1 MKGKKNLERAIILGL
16 ILSTSVYG
24 NAWAEE
30 IYDIS
35 NFRNL
40 ANPINIT
47 KDTIVNGTGTSI
59 GGDEVNNTISGK
71 VITVGDGVNFT
82 LNNLA
87 GNHMNIKGNGNIN
100 INLDHD
106 AGANGGAIY
115 INGNIIANKLTIDTS
130 KTPNTKGIYT
140 YGGDVVLDVNELD
153 IKANSHGIFTTGDA
167 TSDVIINDTNKV
179 SITTDGAH
187 GIVNSGNASHVNN
200 IIIKSDRENSLV
212 DIFSHTAGIS
222 NNNSGGGVIN
232 IKADTISIG
241 TDNLYAVRGDH
252 GDIILT
258 AKNNIISGGTSGVHT
273 LNGDIKITAEEGNQI
288 ATTNNKDVTLGAIYT
303 STDKE
308 GNPGNGTIEIIANNG
323 NNKVNAVTD
332 GVHTKG
338 NGTVDL
344 IANGYNSIISDK
356 NAVYNNGTN
365 TINIKAVAS
374 ENESTSTLADYN
386 DYNNI
391 LIAGENGVKSDSTG
405 TTNVIADNNNYIAGT
420 TNGILS
426 DGAGTITVTAGND
439 NTIGQYTDEN
449 NVTHTSKT
457 GIDVTQGTVNVTAG
471 GSNSIYGNLNGINV
485 NGANSKVSL
494 NSAANVITV
503 NNSAGAQ
510 VNGINVDNDGFTEV
524 NSTNGNIE
532 INVETSGALANAI
545 NVGDINGGGE
555 VKLTTTNNGDVLIN
569 VVTGMPNA
577 TNGNVYGIQADKA
590 GKVTIDSANNVVVN
604 TESTVVDNLNGGNDV
619 SAIEAHAAGV
629 IDIDA
634 KQILSVDTKDIN
646 SVNYG
651 IRAYE
656 ASALVDIDTKGK
668 NEYGYGVLVNSSGK
682 QSHAVYAQDAS
693 TEITAEGGG
702 IYISADGIEA
712 TDALYLAAINVDS
725 HSNLNANGD
734 IVLTAYNDTDTYV
747 NTNYVAGVYTNSYS
761 GYKSNAEVTG
771 HDIYIKA
778 ESENNNTFGVYAY
791 NAAGTNEYNTIILD
805 GHNVV
810 IESNK
815 LNGTGGYGIYS
826 STSTI
831 DITASE
837 GTQINSTGYGI
848 YSQNNSN
855 IDIIA
860 NGSNNIKSSTDGIR
874 TFDSDIYL
882 ESVNG
887 NNIITATDNGIYAMS
902 WFDDYYDANKVVL
915 NANNN
920 IITSDSNGIYTGGN
934 TTGET
939 TAVNLTAETNN
950 NILSAKTTVTDEET
964 GETGDYG
971 TAYAVSALSGSSV
984 DLAAG
989 EQNYLLGAV
998 YANGTGTNVNVK
1010 GKDGS
1015 TATNVIRSHAAI
1027 ANAGDIDTTTEGS
1040 EFTGKTFY
1048 SALYAED
1055 GANIKLDG
1063 NNIIGTWADSEDDD
1077 MLERTVWAYNKGTID
1092 ITGAAQIGTDRYD
1105 SSPNSADVAIAA
1117 GTATKLTKDIVDN
1130 YDETDNPRA
1139 TITVNYD
1146 DFKDENGVSIS
1157 KSNISGDILSAYAG
1171 LVDISTD
1178 NSEAGININGNLL
1191 AGNNGILSVDLGK
1204 GGTLIGRADDYGD
1217 AGYVGNIENE
1227 GDTNEHQNFYNPEFS
1242 STIYSGGRVDLEMGD
1257 GSTWYVTGQSWITS
1271 INTENAQGD
1280 TQDTRATIDLTTLYE
1295 NDEADA
1301 TTAHAL
1307 TVYDFKGDADFKM
1320 NLSGDRTNSDM
1331 LYMKHADGTYR
1342 INLVD
1347 AVTTDEINSDQNGNE
1362 FSGLR
1367 FATVGSDSNVNF
1379 AVGSYDNGG
1388 AFNVEYEVGTDEYG
1402 GTETAHENDVY
1413 NGDSLNSGK
1422 PGSDMVD
1429 GFFGS
1434 NGEPVSSDSNTESGI
1449 STMDL
1454 QAANNIMLMSEEVAT
1469 LDETAAAANDAAD
1482 YNATNHKIIA
1492 RLGEEISDTGKTILN
1507 MSRANYSNAI
1517 YMDRLNKRLGE
1528 ARYINSEEDEGMWVR
1543 IRHDRIGKDDA
1554 YRSQNTMY
1562 ELGYDQ
1568 KQECDNGER
1577 RVGMAI
1583 DYMHG
1588 DTGYDQIA
1596 GKGEIDRY
1604 GLWLYDTWMGDKGH
1618 YADYVA
1624 KWGHLSNDFEV
1635 YTMNDKTK
1643 QVTGDY
1649 SNNVFSVSAE
1659 YGRKKD
1665 IGNDWY
1671 FEPQVQAQL
1680 ARVTG
1685 ADYTTN
1691 QGTKVSVDGINSL
1704 IGRAGFRL
1712 GKDFGEEKQSTVYI
1726 KADVLH
1732 EFLGDQDVRVLD
1744 KSSDNKWAGI
1754 SYENE
1759 GTWYDVGFG
1768 FATQMSKNS
1777 YAFMDFEKSFGN
1789 DNDETYQINVG
1800 MQWSF

>member
-1 MKGKKNLERAIILGL
+1 MKRKKNLERAIILGL

-24 NAWAEE
+24 SAWAEE
-30 IYDIS
+30 IHDIS

-71 VITVGDGVNFT
+71 VITVSDGVNFT

-87 GNHMNIKGNGNIN
+87 GNHMDIKGNGNIF

-115 INGNIIANKLTIDTS
+115 INGNITANKLTIDTS

-167 TSDVIINDTNKV
+167 TSDVIINDTDKV

-222 NNNSGGGVIN
+222 NNNSGGGVID

-273 LNGDIKITAEEGNQI
+273 LNGDIKITAEEGNKI
-288 ATTNNKDVTLGAIYT
+288 ATTNDEDVTLGAIYT
-303 STDKE
+303 STDGD
-308 GNPGNGTIEIIANNG
+308 GNPGNGTIEIIAKNG
-323 NNKVNAVTD
+323 NNEVNAVTD

-391 LIAGENGVKSDSTG
+391 LIAGENGVQSDSTG
-405 TTNVIADNNNYIAGT
+405 TTNVIADNDNTIVGA

-426 DGAGTITVTAGND
+426 DGAGTIKVTAGND
-439 NTIGQYTDEN
+439 NIIGQYTDEN
-449 NVTHTSKT
+449 NVTHTSTSNT
-457 GIDVTQGTVNVTAG
+457 GINVTEGAVNVTAD

-503 NNSAGAQ
+503 NNSAGAK
-510 VNGINVDNDGFTEV
+510 VNGINVDDDGFTEV
-524 NSTNGNIE
+524 KSTNGNIE
-532 INVETSGALANAI
+532 INVETTGTLANAI

-590 GKVTIDSANNVVVN
+590 GKVTIDSANNVVVK
-604 TESTVVDNLNGGNDV
+604 TESTVVDKLNGGNDV

-646 SVNYG
+646 SVNSG

-668 NEYGYGVLVNSSGK
+668 NEYGYGVIVNSSGK
-682 QSHAVYAQDAS
+682 QSHAVFAQDAS

-702 IYISADGIEA
+702 IYISADGIET
-712 TDALYLAAINVDS
+712 TDALYLTAINVDS
-725 HSNLNANGD
+725 HSILNANGD
-734 IVLTAYNDTDTYV
+734 IVLTAYNDADNYV
-747 NTNYVAGVYTNSYS
+747 NTNYVAGVYTNSYN
-761 GYKSNAEVTG
+761 GYKSNAEISG

-778 ESENNNTFGVYAY
+778 ESENNA
-791 NAAGTNEYNTIILD
+791 
-805 GHNVV
+805 
-810 IESNK
+810 S
-815 LNGTGGYGIYS
+815 YGIYAINAS
-826 STSTI
+826 SENGSNKVELYGHNIVINADGYQGISYGILSTN
-831 DITASE
+831 SE
-837 GTQINSTGYGI
+837 VNIVSNANNQISSTGYGV
-848 YSQNNSN
+848 YAWDSYGSDSN
-855 IDIIA
+855 I
-860 NGSNNIKSSTDGIR
+860 T
-874 TFDSDIYL
+874 L
-882 ESVNG
+882 ETTG
-887 NNIITATDNGIYAMS
+887 NNILYGYSSGVVSSGKNALIDIDAIKGTNMIASDGTAIQSNNSAKAYLT
-902 WFDDYYDANKVVL
+902 ANKNNEISASTGVWTQSNGYL
-915 NANNN
+915 NLDAVNN
-920 IITSDSNGIYTGGN
+920 IMDVDEFGIYT
-934 TTGET
+934 
-939 TAVNLTAETNN
+939 ATNSKADLIANEAN
-950 NILSAKTTVTDEET
+950 NIYAGNIIVAESERGNLYYGQQSAV
-964 GETGDYG
+964 Y
-971 TAYAVSALSGSSV
+971 ALSGSSV

-998 YANGTGTNVNVK
+998 YANGSGTNVDVK

-1015 TATNVIRSHAAI
+1015 TATNVVRSAAVI
-1027 ANAGDIDTTTEGS
+1027 ANAGGLDGKNTVDNVTTGMDVV
-1040 EFTGKTFY
+1040 
-1048 SALYAED
+1048 SALYAEK
-1055 GANIKLDG
+1055 GAVINVSGINDFR
-1063 NNIIGTWADSEDDD
+1063 TYYSDPSDEYTSE
-1077 MLERTVWAYNKGTID
+1077 RVVWAYDTADINIDGYTNISTTLYNK
-1092 ITGAAQIGTDRYD
+1092 
-1105 SSPNSADVAIAA
+1105 SPNSKDIAIAA
-1117 GTATKLTKDIVDN
+1117 GTATKLTADKVNAPVADRATVILN
-1130 YDETDNPRA
+1130 YDNFTTNDGKQAVSE
-1139 TITVNYD
+1139 IT
-1146 DFKDENGVSIS
+1146 
-1157 KSNISGDILSAYAG
+1157 GDILSAYAG
-1171 LVDISTD
+1171 QVDIATD

-1191 AGNNGILSVDLGK
+1191 AGNNGILNVNLGK
-1204 GGTLIGRADDYGD
+1204 GGVLTGRADDYGD
-1217 AGYVGNIENE
+1217 AGANSSGVGSGND
-1227 GDTNEHQNFYNPEFS
+1227 GHQSSEFFDPAFS
-1242 STIYSGGRVDLEMGD
+1242 SEIFKGGEVNLTMGEN
-1257 GSTWYVTGQSWITS
+1257 SRWNVTGQSWITR
-1271 INTENAQGD
+1271 INTAENSNAI
-1280 TQDTRATIDLTTLYE
+1280 IDLVGSNTDR
-1295 NDEADA
+1295 N

-1307 TVYDFKGDADFKM
+1307 TVYEMNGDANFNM
-1320 NLSGDRTNSDM
+1320 NLDADRDVSDM
-1331 LYMKHADGTYR
+1331 LYIKNANGNYVVNV
-1342 INLVD
+1342 ID
-1347 AVTTDEINSDQNGNE
+1347 AVTEEDMYADRTDGGTFD
-1362 FSGLR
+1362 GLR
-1367 FATVGSDSNVNF
+1367 FATVGK
-1379 AVGSYDNGG
+1379 GSTASFRAITYDGG
-1388 AFNVEYEVGTDEYG
+1388 FNNVEYIIGSDSYDES
-1402 GTETAHENDVY
+1402 TENHHY
-1413 NGDSLNSGK
+1413 NGDSLDAEK
-1422 PGSDMVD
+1422 PGDSTVD
-1429 GFFGS
+1429 DFFKNNGTPGS
-1434 NGEPVSSDSNTESGI
+1434 TTGATNDLAKASLMALPVNETNNAENDDLTNVEVNT
-1449 STMDL
+1449 
-1454 QAANNIMLMSEEVAT
+1454 
-1469 LDETAAAANDAAD
+1469 DET
-1482 YNATNHKIIA
+1482 TNFKLI
-1492 RLGEEISDTGKTILN
+1492 GVKNTEISDGGETILN

-1528 ARYINSEEDEGMWVR
+1528 ARYINSEDDEGMWVR

-1588 DTGYDQIA
+1588 DTGYNDIA

-1624 KWGHLSNDFEV
+1624 KWGHLSNDFEI
-1635 YTMNDKTK
+1635 YNSRGE
-1643 QVTGDY
+1643 VTGDY

-1685 ADYTTN
+1685 ADYTTS

-1732 EFLGDQDVRVLD
+1732 EFLGDQDIRALD
-1744 KSSDNKWAGI
+1744 STTNGNWQTV
-1754 SYENE
+1754 SYENK

-1768 FATQMSKNS
+1768 FATQLSKAS

>member
-16 ILSTSVYG
+16 ILSTGVYG
-24 NAWAEE
+24 TALAE
-30 IYDIS
+30 
-35 NFRNL
+35 
-40 ANPINIT
+40 PIEAVDNENSSEYTSVIL
-47 KDTIVNGTGTSI
+47 DTSI
-59 GGDEVNNTISGK
+59 EINDGD
-71 VITVGDGVNFT
+71 
-82 LNNLA
+82 
-87 GNHMNIKGNGNIN
+87 NGNI
-100 INLDHD
+100 
-106 AGANGGAIY
+106 
-115 INGNIIANKLTIDTS
+115 
-130 KTPNTKGIYT
+130 
-140 YGGDVVLDVNELD
+140 VLDNAA
-153 IKANSHGIFTTGDA
+153 KHT
-167 TSDVIINDTNKV
+167 V
-179 SITTDGAH
+179 SITANGEK
-187 GIVNSGNASHVNN
+187 SN
-200 IIIKSDRENSLV
+200 ISLKGENTAIWV
-212 DIFSHTAGIS
+212 ADDILAGTT
-222 NNNSGGGVIN
+222 VTL
-232 IKADTISIG
+232 KAD
-241 TDNLYAVRGDH
+241 
-252 GDIILT
+252 GDIIIDADNGIQANAKAREDENVSQINLT
-258 AKNNIISGGTSGVHT
+258 AKNN
-273 LNGDIKITAEEGNQI
+273 KITANKIGIYSTGGVDVLLNAESNEIISKGEYGIQATQSSDGYLTLTATNGDNIVKAENGTAIRANGEKVISLNATGNNIVIGGVYGVQN
-288 ATTNNKDVTLGAIYT
+288 TQTNELVKNNDKIYT
-303 STDKE
+303 D
-308 GNPGNGTIEIIANNG
+308 I
-323 NNKVNAVTD
+323 D
-332 GVHTKG
+332 GL
-338 NGTVDL
+338 N
-344 IANGYNSIISDK
+344 
-356 NAVYNNGTN
+356 
-365 TINIKAVAS
+365 
-374 ENESTSTLADYN
+374 
-386 DYNNI
+386 
-391 LIAGENGVKSDSTG
+391 
-405 TTNVIADNNNYIAGT
+405 NVIYGGDTAVI
-420 TNGILS
+420 S
-426 DGAGTITVTAGND
+426 DGAGITDINATEN

-449 NVTHTSKT
+449 KVTHTSNT
-457 GIDVTQGTVNVTAG
+457 GINVTEGTVNVTAD

-494 NSAANVITV
+494 NSAENVITV
-503 NNSAGAQ
+503 NNSAGAK
-510 VNGINVDNDGFTEV
+510 VNGINVDDDGFTEV
-524 NSTNGNIE
+524 KSTNGNIE
-532 INVETSGALANAI
+532 INVETTGTHANAI
-545 NVGDINGGGE
+545 NVGNINGGGE
-555 VKLTTTNNGDVLIN
+555 VKLTTINNGDVLIN
-569 VVTGMPNA
+569 VVTGMPDA
-577 TNGNVYGIQADKA
+577 TNGNVYGIRADKV

-702 IYISADGIEA
+702 IYISADGIET
-712 TDALYLAAINVDS
+712 TDALYLTAINVDS
-725 HSNLNANGD
+725 HSILNANGD
-734 IVLTAYNDTDTYV
+734 IVLTAYNDADTYV
-747 NTNYVAGVYTNSYS
+747 NTNYVAGVYTNSYN
-761 GYKSNAEVTG
+761 GYKSNAEISG

-778 ESENNNTFGVYAY
+778 ESENNA
-791 NAAGTNEYNTIILD
+791 
-805 GHNVV
+805 
-810 IESNK
+810 S
-815 LNGTGGYGIYS
+815 YGIYAINAS
-826 STSTI
+826 SESGSNKVELYGHNIVINADGYQGISYGILSTN
-831 DITASE
+831 SE
-837 GTQINSTGYGI
+837 VNIVSNANNQISSTGYGV
-848 YSQNNSN
+848 YAWDSYGSDSN
-855 IDIIA
+855 I
-860 NGSNNIKSSTDGIR
+860 TVE
-874 TFDSDIYL
+874 TT
-882 ESVNG
+882 G
-887 NNIITATDNGIYAMS
+887 NNILYGYSSGVVSSGKNALIDIDAIKGTNMIASDGTAIQSNNSAKAYLT
-902 WFDDYYDANKVVL
+902 ANKNNEISASTGVWTQSNGYL
-915 NANNN
+915 NLDAVNN
-920 IITSDSNGIYTGGN
+920 IMDVDEFGIYT
-934 TTGET
+934 
-939 TAVNLTAETNN
+939 ATNSKADLIANEAN
-950 NILSAKTTVTDEET
+950 NIYAGNIIVAESERGNLYYGQQSAV
-964 GETGDYG
+964 Y
-971 TAYAVSALSGSSV
+971 ALSGSSV

-998 YANGTGTNVNVK
+998 YANGSGTNVDVK

-1015 TATNVIRSHAAI
+1015 TATNVIRSHDAI
-1027 ANAGDIDTTTEGS
+1027 SNAGDIDTTTEGS

-1063 NNIIGTWADSEDDD
+1063 NNIIGTWADSGKDA
-1077 MLERTVWAYNKGTID
+1077 MLERTVWAYNEGTID
-1092 ITGAAQIGTDRYD
+1092 ITGAAQIRTDRYD

-1139 TITVNYD
+1139 TVTVNYD

-1178 NSEAGININGNLL
+1178 NSEAGINITGNLL

-1227 GDTNEHQNFYNPEFS
+1227 GDTNEHQNFYNPAFS
-1242 STIYSGGRVDLEMGD
+1242 STIYSGGRVDLEMGS
-1257 GSTWYVTGQSWITS
+1257 GSTWFVTGQSWITS
-1271 INTENAQGD
+1271 INTEKAQGD
-1280 TQDTRATIDLTTLYE
+1280 TKDTRATIDLTTMYE

-1320 NLSGDRTNSDM
+1320 NLSGDRANSDM

-1379 AVGSYDNGG
+1379 VVGSYDNGG

-1402 GTETAHENDVY
+1402 GAETAHENNVY
-1413 NGDSLNSGK
+1413 NGSSLNSGK
-1422 PGSDMVD
+1422 PGSDMVN

-1434 NGEPVSSDSNTESGI
+1434 DGEPVSSDNNTESGI

-1454 QAANNIMLMSEEVAT
+1454 QAANNIMLMSEEAAT
-1469 LDETAAAANDAAD
+1469 LDETAAAANDATD

-1635 YTMNDKTK
+1635 YTMQNGDK
-1643 QVTGDY
+1643 VTGDY